1 MSHFTDAALATRRG
15 EGGGGWREEGIGE
28 RKKKKKESPNEGAGE
43 SERQINASP
52 ALQRIRTRIT
62 AVTAAPARSPD

>member
-1 MSHFTDAALATRRG
+1 MSHFTDAALATRHGG
-15 EGGGGWREEGIGE
+15 ERQVGVGGDKGSIGE
-28 RKKKKKESPNEGAGE
+28 RGKKKPNEGAGE